1 MIEIDNNFVSQHILG
16 DCFKVLKEIPSNSVN
31 LILTDPPYEISQ
43 KSDGMPG
50 GCWGK
55 PGDKGYM
62 KRPELDFGEWDK
74 IPLDLSNLFDEFYR
88 ILKPSGTVIC
98 FYDVWK
104 ITKLKEA
111 SSKFNQHRLCIW
123 QKTNPV
129 PLNSKLNYLTN
140 SREYFVTMVK
150 GSRPTFHS
158 EYDAGTYRYPI
169 LHGKERVSDHP
180 TQKPVDLFK
189 ELILKHSNPD
199 DIVLDPFCGTGTTA
213 VACIEL
219 NRKFITIEK
228 LNRYYTIGCNRI
240 TSFTNSKL
248 FNIYPSVKFES
259 GSEHIYELGVR

>member
-1 MIEIDNNFVSQHILG
+1 MIQISNTFISQHILG
-16 DCFKVLKEIPSNSVN
+16 DCFDVLAKIPDNSID

-43 KSDGMPG
+43 PTDGMPG

-74 IPLDLSNLFDEFYR
+74 IPIDLPTLFKEFYR
-88 ILKPSGTVIC
+88 VLKPSGTVIC

-104 ITKLKEA
+104 LTYLKEA
-111 SSKFNQHRLCIW
+111 SSQFNQHRLCIW

-150 GSRPTFHS
+150 GSKPTFHS
-158 EYDAGTYRYPI
+158 EYDTGVYEFPI
-169 LHGKERVSDHP
+169 LHGKERVGDHP
-180 TQKPVDLFK
+180 TQKPVELFK
-189 ELILKHSNPD
+189 QLINKHSNPNE
-199 DIVLDPFCGTGTTA
+199 IVLDPFSGTATTA
-213 VACIEL
+213 IGCIQC

-228 LNRYYTIGCNRI
+228 SDKYYSIGCDRI
-240 TSFTNSKL
+240 NTVTGKSNKL
-248 FNIYPSVKFES
+248 FD
-259 GSEHIYELGVR
+259 LGVPIEFIDLQQG